1 MNLHNSPLYAPCA
14 EPAMQSFAY
23 KPFQLKQRCRFTDFT
38 DKALAA
44 ELHFHRITPAD
55 MPAIWPIISQ
65 EAGRTTDF
73 SYGGLLMWVDYF
85 HYEFAILN
93 DTLFIKGRVESD
105 VSKVA
110 FSLPIGK
117 MPLEKCVAILKEYCC
132 LNNLQ
137 LIFSAVP
144 EYALEEF
151 DALRPSR
158 VEELTDWADY
168 IYDAEPLATLR
179 GKKMSKKRNHV
190 NQFMAAYPGYRYER
204 LTAHNVP
211 DALRFMDLID
221 AEGDHTPMAE
231 TERRLNRE
239 MLRYMAEGDP
249 VLHGGMLRDA
259 DGTVLAYTIGD
270 VKGDTLFIHIEK
282 SLRSVPGGFEMINKC
297 FAEEM
302 CSRNPGIRYINR
314 EDDAGDPGLRAAK
327 ESYHPLPLLR
337 KYNISM

>member
-1 MNLHNSPLYAPCA
+1 MNHHNSPLYAPCA
-14 EPAMQSFAY
+14 EAASQSFAY
-23 KPFQLKQRCRFTDFT
+23 TGYRRRQRCRFIDFT

-44 ELHFHRITPAD
+44 ELDFRRITQDD
-55 MPAIWPIISQ
+55 MARIWPILSR
-65 EAGRTTDF
+65 ECGRTTDF

-110 FSLPIGK
+110 FSLPIGN
-117 MPLEKCVAILKEYCC
+117 MPLEKCVSILREYCKMND
-132 LNNLQ
+132 LP

-151 DALRPSR
+151 EELHPAA
-158 VEELTDWADY
+158 VEQLTDWADY

-190 NQFMAAYPGYRYER
+190 NQFIAAYPGYRYEA
-204 LTAHNVP
+204 LTATNVP
-211 DALRFMDLID
+211 EALQFMDLID

-231 TERRLNRE
+231 TERRLNRQ
-239 MLRYMAEGDP
+239 MLEYVRGGDS
-249 VLHGGMLRDA
+249 VLRGGLLRDA
-259 DGTVLAYTIGD
+259 DGNVLAYTIGD

-297 FAEEM
+297 FAEAM
-302 CSRNPGIRYINR
+302 CADHPEVCYINR
-314 EDDAGDPGLRAAK
+314 EDDAGDPGLRTAK

-337 KYNISM
+337 KYNICM